1 MVDTRDLK
9 SLDRKRSCQFESGSR
24 QFCVFSSDCDYFM
37 SSWFIAITFINL
49 FSLLMLIVSIESN
62 SVINRFQK
70 INFLITCSII
80 FIICVMEVLTLI
92 FDGSP
97 VRWRFLHI
105 ASNYFGFSLT
115 PLVYLTL
122 GNALLPELSLEGRW
136 HVVFLFGAWFLY
148 SAWLFLTLFYGSNL
162 GVFYVDQLNR
172 YSRAK
177 GFFVYM
183 IFYGIG
189 LLYFLI
195 QNIVLSLRF
204 WQNNCG
210 ILFLNF
216 IFVFSASA
224 VQVVRPD
231 IQVTW
236 LAVII
241 SISFYFMY
249 HGSLYQQFDIQTY
262 LRNHQSFQRKIEMLK
277 KDSVLI
283 LVEIDNFEK
292 LKLNYN
298 RQEVDSL
305 VVNVSRVFSRFYR
318 KYGALFRLGTEEF
331 CVIARDFSLDFDSIN
346 KAFFAE
352 FLKECSKIEEM
363 PFVSVGWAKIAPQ
376 QDINSVLSLAD
387 LKKREFIN
395 ERPSYLF

>member
-1 MVDTRDLK
+1 
-9 SLDRKRSCQFESGSR
+9 
-24 QFCVFSSDCDYFM
+24 
-37 SSWFIAITFINL
+37 
-49 FSLLMLIVSIESN
+49 MLIVSIENN

-80 FIICVMEVLTLI
+80 FVICVMEVLTMI
-92 FDGSP
+92 FDGAAL
-97 VRWRFLHI
+97 RWRFLHI
-105 ASNYFGFSLT
+105 ASNYFGFTLT
-115 PLVYLTL
+115 PLVYMTL
-122 GNALLPELSLEGRW
+122 GNALLPEFSTEKK
-136 HVVFLFGAWFLY
+136 HVFFLFGAWFLY
-148 SAWLFLTLFYGSNL
+148 AQWLLLMIFIHSNL
-162 GVFYVDQLNR
+162 GVFYVDPMNH

-183 IFYGIG
+183 IFYCIG
-189 LLYFLI
+189 LLYFFI

-210 ILFLNF
+210 ILFLNV
-216 IFVFSASA
+216 IFVLAASF

-241 SISFYFMY
+241 SVSFYFMY
-249 HGSLYQQFDIQTY
+249 HASLYQQFDIQTY
-262 LRNHQSFQRKIEMLK
+262 LRNYQSFQKKVAVLK
-277 KDSVLI
+277 KDAVLV

-298 RQEVDSL
+298 RQKVDSL
-305 VVNVSRVFSRFYR
+305 VVDVSRVFSRFYR
-318 KYGALFRLGTEEF
+318 KYGSLFRLGTEEF
-331 CVIARDFSLDFDSIN
+331 CVIAKDISLDFDKIN
-346 KAFFAE
+346 RLFFAE
-352 FLKECSKIEEM
+352 FVKECSKIEEM
-363 PFVSVGWAKIAPQ
+363 PFISVGWAKIVPQ
-376 QDINSVLSLAD
+376 QDINNVLSLAD